1 MTYMAPSYAV
11 KEMLESARSIASD
24 FTWMGSQGEVSVKPH
39 AIHARICPHMPA
51 TRLQRILSYA

>member
-39 AIHARICPHMPA
+39 ARICTQHKGFHL
-51 TRLQRILSYA
+51 RYA